1 MVRLYLAVVTN
12 GQAIFLEIRLGNKNK
27 LSILKKNTYY
37 DILLVQ
43 CVKRHMNTKS
53 PLSFGV
59 MTEIEG
65 TFFCA
70 LMNRT

>member
-1 MVRLYLAVVTN
+1 M
-12 GQAIFLEIRLGNKNK
+12 
-27 LSILKKNTYY
+27 
-37 DILLVQ
+37 
-43 CVKRHMNTKS
+43 KRHMNTKS

-70 LMNRT
+70 LMSRT